1 MFCSAAV
8 ETETRGIEM
17 ILTSDHLRLLG
28 GGDRHRIE
36 ERTMTSLHCLK
47 TCMENI
53 IWLWQAEKDALAFGL
68 PLMKVF
74 LFEYIFECNFV
85 SNLNDFACFS

>member
-1 MFCSAAV
+1 
-8 ETETRGIEM
+8 
-17 ILTSDHLRLLG
+17 
-28 GGDRHRIE
+28 
-36 ERTMTSLHCLK
+36 MTSLHCLK